1 MNHIEIAHKNNLAN
15 LSQIHYLKHLC
26 TKNAKVS
33 NFKIHPKDEGKGTK
47 ILVINGFMNENE
59 EDISEWKESL
69 KIIWREN
76 PYYHLLW
83 KSKTLSDF
91 FLSKINPIEEKKI
104 TWLEGM
110 RNAEETG
117 EILGKILAS
126 YQKEIILC
134 GHSLGARVI
143 YFALKYLNEQNI
155 KSTCIKEIHLLGGAV
170 GSKTSDWRFI
180 KNVTTAPIYN
190 YYSMNDDVL
199 KYAYKL
205 GTALQSDPV
214 GRNEIEIDN
223 VININTT
230 KRVGGHSDYKKN
242 LALFY
247 LENSNKKSNKK
258 IKIDIE
264 L

>member
-1 MNHIEIAHKNNLAN
+1 MKYIEYAHRNDLEK
-15 LSQIHYLKHLC
+15 LSELHYLKNLY
-26 TKNAKVS
+26 TTNAKVS
-33 NFKIHPKDEGKGTK
+33 NFKIHYKDEGKGTS

-69 KIIWREN
+69 KIMYREN
-76 PYYHLLW
+76 PYYYLSW
-83 KSKTLSDF
+83 KSKTGSDVI
-91 FLSKINPIEEKKI
+91 LSKIDPTNIEKI
-104 TWLEGM
+104 TWLEAM
-110 RNAEETG
+110 KNAEETG

-126 YQKEIILC
+126 YKEEIILC

-143 YFALKYLNEQNI
+143 YFALQYLNKQNI
-155 KSTCIKEIHLLGGAV
+155 KSSYIKEVHLLGGAV

-180 KNVTTAPIYN
+180 KNVITAPIYN

-205 GTALQSDPV
+205 GTALLSDPI
-214 GRNEIEIDN
+214 GRHEIEVDN

-230 KRVGGHSDYKKN
+230 TRVEGHSDYKKN

-247 LENSNKKSNKK
+247 LKNSNKNPNKK